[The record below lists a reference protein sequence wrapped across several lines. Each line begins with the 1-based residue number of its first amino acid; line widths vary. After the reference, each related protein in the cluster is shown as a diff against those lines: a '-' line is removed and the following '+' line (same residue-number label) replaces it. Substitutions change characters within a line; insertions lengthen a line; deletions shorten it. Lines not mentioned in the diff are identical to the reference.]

1 MLKVNGTKTHL
12 TVGKGVFVYE
22 TDGIVTLLLDAKSRH
37 AKVVRLHLKSIWANN
52 IKTGRENA
60 IKAQNDWLATNSRR
74 RGQIWYVDDIPCY
87 ARALGSERFTSDAWP
102 ALQKKIK
109 YAKNP
114 DKVQAILDVLND
126 HSNLE
131 FKPTT
136 PWKVV
141 QGYMGKLDATLEL
154 AQTKYVTLT
163 S

>member
-1 MLKVNGTKTHL
+1 MLKVNGTKAHL

-22 TDGIVTLLLDAKSRH
+22 TDGIVTVLLDAKSQH
-37 AKVVRLHLKSIWANN
+37 AKVVRAHLKSLWANN
-52 IKTGRENA
+52 IQDGALTA

-74 RGQIWYVDDIPCY
+74 RGQIWYVDNIPCY
-87 ARALGSERFTSDAWP
+87 ARQLGSERFTSDAWP

-109 YAKNP
+109 FARNP
-114 DKVQAILDVLND
+114 EKVQTILDVLNG

-131 FKPTT
+131 FKPST

-141 QGYMGKLDATLEL
+141 QGYKGKLDATLEL
-154 AQTKYVTLT
+154 AQTKYDTLT